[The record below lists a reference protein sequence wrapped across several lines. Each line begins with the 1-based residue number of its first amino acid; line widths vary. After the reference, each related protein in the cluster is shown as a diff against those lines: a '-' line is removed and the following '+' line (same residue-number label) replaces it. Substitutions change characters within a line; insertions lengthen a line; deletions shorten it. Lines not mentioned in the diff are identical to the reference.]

1 MFTKETYENKILS
14 PPLYKK
20 SPLKTDRIGGLRY
33 LENGLGVCGAAGCV
47 WTRANCGYVDSVLDG
62 NACNTKIVYKGMGRA
77 YRSGRREWW
86 VSEW

>member
-1 MFTKETYENKILS
+1 M
-14 PPLYKK
+14 
-20 SPLKTDRIGGLRY
+20 
-33 LENGLGVCGAAGCV
+33 CGAAGCV

-86 VSEW
+86 VSEWCFLDLLEVAVVCSEKV